1 MPKNFCTLA
10 WKFTSDMMSQ
20 AISTM
25 ENKKVAVYPCG
36 KSGAPTVYSPMYMEA
51 GQAVLEECAKSGC
64 RPFNLVTISGLRWDA
79 ELTPWAH
86 EPVLS
91 QEDDFEGKANEYT
104 IFMTQQVIPF
114 AEEAIYGAEAG
125 NSSAAA
131 GSERILAGY
140 SLAWLYAIYAPYV
153 TDAFQRVVSAS
164 GSLWY
169 PDFLEFTLNHE
180 FRQKPLSA
188 YFSLGDKES
197 RSKNMYVSKNQD
209 NTKELCGHYA
219 KLGINSIF
227 ELNPG
232 NHFNNATGRLA
243 KGIVWTMNHFR

>member
-1 MPKNFCTLA
+1 
-10 WKFTSDMMSQ
+10 MMSPFKS
-20 AISTM
+20 IM
-25 ENKKVAVYPCG
+25 ENKKVIVYPCG

-79 ELTPWAH
+79 ELTPWAC

-114 AEEAIYGAEAG
+114 AEKVLFGAAG
-125 NSSAAA
+125 GDSDAAA

-140 SLAWLYAIYAPYV
+140 SLAGLYAIYAPYV
-153 TDAFQRVVSAS
+153 TDAFKRVVSAS

-169 PDFLEFTLNHE
+169 P
-180 FRQKPLSA
+180 
-188 YFSLGDKES
+188 
-197 RSKNMYVSKNQD
+197 NQE
-209 NTKELCGHYA
+209 NTEELCGHYA

-243 KGIVWTMNHFR
+243 KGIVWTMNH

>member
-1 MPKNFCTLA
+1 
-10 WKFTSDMMSQ
+10 MMSPFKS
-20 AISTM
+20 IM
-25 ENKKVAVYPCG
+25 ENKKVIVFPCG
-36 KSGAPTVYSPMYMEA
+36 KPGAPTVYSPMYMEA

-79 ELTPWAH
+79 ELTPWAC

-114 AEEAIYGAEAG
+114 AEKVLFGAAG
-125 NSSAAA
+125 GDSGAAA

-140 SLAWLYAIYAPYV
+140 SLAGLYAIYAPYV
-153 TDAFQRVVSAS
+153 TDAFKRVVSAS

-180 FRQKPLSA
+180 FRRKPLSA

-197 RSKNMYVSKNQD
+197 RSKNMHVSKNQE
-209 NTKELCGHYA
+209 NTEELCGHYA

-243 KGIVWTMNHFR
+243 KGIVWTMNH

>member
-1 MPKNFCTLA
+1 
-10 WKFTSDMMSQ
+10 
-20 AISTM
+20 
-25 ENKKVAVYPCG
+25 
-36 KSGAPTVYSPMYMEA
+36 MEA
-51 GQAVLEECAKSGC
+51 GTALLERCVMCSC
-64 RPFNLVTISGLRWDA
+64 RAFNLVTISGLHWDE

-91 QEDDFEGKANEYT
+91 KDDNFDGKADEYT

-114 AEEAIYGAEAG
+114 AENAIIG
-125 NSSAAA
+125 AAA

-140 SLAWLYAIYAPYV
+140 SLAGLYAIYAPYV

-197 RSKNMYVSKNQD
+197 RSKNMYVSKNQE
-209 NTKELCGHYA
+209 NTEELCGHYA

-232 NHFNNATGRLA
+232 NHFNDATGRLA
-243 KGIVWTMNHFR
+243 KGIAWTINQI